1 MTIIYDTLSNQPPEV
16 IPWTRLTP
24 PDKREQRRRMWLYA
38 EPKRCKWLIKA
49 LRWAWWNRVE
59 LLMLTLCFFA
69 VIGAEWMAKM
79 LLQQI
84 GGM

>member
-1 MTIIYDTLSNQPPEV
+1 MTIIDDTLSTQTPEV
-16 IPWTRLTP
+16 TTWVRLTP
-24 PDKREQRRRMWLYA
+24 PDKRERRRRMWLYA
-38 EPKRCKWLIKA
+38 EPKRCKRLIKA

-59 LLMLTLCFFA
+59 LLMLALCFFA

-79 LLQQI
+79 MI